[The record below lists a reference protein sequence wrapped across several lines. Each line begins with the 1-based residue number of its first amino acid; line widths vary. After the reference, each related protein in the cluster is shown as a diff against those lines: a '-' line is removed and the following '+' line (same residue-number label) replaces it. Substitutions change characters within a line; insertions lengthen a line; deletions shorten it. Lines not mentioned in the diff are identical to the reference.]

1 MNIQKVVVIG
11 AGTMGGGIAA
21 HCANVGLQVTLLD
34 IAAPNDPKGDKN
46 AIVKAL
52 WDKQLKLKPSP
63 IMSADAPGRVKLGN
77 LEDDLDAVRNAD
89 WIIEVIIEQLAPKQ
103 ALMEKIESR
112 RKPGS
117 IVTSN
122 TSGIPINAIGAG
134 RSDEFRQHLLGT
146 HFFNPPRY
154 LKLLE
159 VIPTQDTLPEVMAT
173 MVEFAETVLGK
184 STVICKDTP
193 NFIGNRI
200 GSFVGQYRMMA
211 AIDNQYT
218 VEEVDALTG
227 PIVGLPKSGT
237 FRLSD
242 IVGNDIAGHVSA
254 NLYDLVP
261 NDESRDIFKLPEL
274 MKKMIEN
281 KWLGNKT
288 NQGFY
293 KTVIKEDKAAGGGK
307 EFWALNL
314 QTMAYEPPTKP
325 RFAVIGETKDMELPA
340 RFHEIFNNDRWQ
352 DDRGGQYIIET
363 TLPVLAYAARRIPE
377 IADSP
382 DAIDRAIEL
391 GFANEMG
398 PFKIWDAIGV
408 KRGVQ
413 MMKEREIT
421 VPQWVEDMLASGIE
435 SFYKFDGAKSI
446 GVYTPNANAA
456 QGSKPMAHGFAPIQR
471 HKYALTLSECAEV
484 KRNASASLRDLGDG
498 VLGLEFHSKGNTVDP
513 YMFDIAKAALDELH
527 KDKWRGMVIANQG
540 KDFCLGANIGMFI
553 MGMGDMNR
561 LDKMAKD
568 MQMTMLN
575 IRFAPK
581 PVVAAPRQRV
591 LGGGVEWAL
600 IASKIV
606 AAAETYMGLVEVG
619 VGIIPGWGGCKE
631 LLRRNVSPHMSD
643 DRVDAIAYLQKVFE
657 TIGFAKVS
665 ESGAQTRTLGFLT
678 DSDIVLPND
687 EHLIGYAKQ
696 VALDMANEG
705 YTAPDRN
712 AKSIYAI
719 GSRGKAIMGMAIEQ
733 LRWGKF
739 ASAHDAKIAKKLAHV
754 LCGGDL
760 TAPTWVTEEYILD
773 LEREAAL
780 SLLTEQK
787 TQDRIAYLLK
797 NGKPL
802 RN

>member
-1 MNIQKVVVIG
+1 
-11 AGTMGGGIAA
+11 
-21 HCANVGLQVTLLD
+21 
-34 IAAPNDPKGDKN
+34 
-46 AIVKAL
+46 
-52 WDKQLKLKPSP
+52 
-63 IMSADAPGRVKLGN
+63 
-77 LEDDLDAVRNAD
+77 
-89 WIIEVIIEQLAPKQ
+89 
-103 ALMEKIESR
+103 
-112 RKPGS
+112 
-117 IVTSN
+117 
-122 TSGIPINAIGAG
+122 
-134 RSDEFRQHLLGT
+134 
-146 HFFNPPRY
+146 
-154 LKLLE
+154 
-159 VIPTQDTLPEVMAT
+159 
-173 MVEFAETVLGK
+173 
-184 STVICKDTP
+184 
-193 NFIGNRI
+193 
-200 GSFVGQYRMMA
+200 
-211 AIDNQYT
+211 
-218 VEEVDALTG
+218 
-227 PIVGLPKSGT
+227 
-237 FRLSD
+237 
-242 IVGNDIAGHVSA
+242 
-254 NLYDLVP
+254 
-261 NDESRDIFKLPEL
+261 
-274 MKKMIEN
+274 
-281 KWLGNKT
+281 
-288 NQGFY
+288 
-293 KTVIKEDKAAGGGK
+293 
-307 EFWALNL
+307 
-314 QTMAYEPPTKP
+314 
-325 RFAVIGETKDMELPA
+325 
-340 RFHEIFNNDRWQ
+340 
-352 DDRGGQYIIET
+352 
-363 TLPVLAYAARRIPE
+363 
-377 IADSP
+377 
-382 DAIDRAIEL
+382 
-391 GFANEMG
+391 
-398 PFKIWDAIGV
+398 
-408 KRGVQ
+408 
-413 MMKEREIT
+413 MMKEREIA
-421 VPQWVEDMLASGIE
+421 VPQWVEEMLASGVE
-435 SFYKFDGAKSI
+435 SFYKFDGIKSI

-553 MGMGDMNR
+553 MGMGDMKR

-568 MQMTMLN
+568 MQMTMLD

-665 ESGAQTRTLGFLT
+665 ESGAQMRTLGFLT

>member
-1 MNIQKVVVIG
+1 
-11 AGTMGGGIAA
+11 MGGGIAA

-63 IMSADAPGRVKLGN
+63 IMSADVPERVKLGN
-77 LEDDLDAVRNAD
+77 LEDDLDAIRNAD
-89 WIIEVIIEQLAPKQ
+89 WVIEVIIEQLGPKQ

-117 IVTSN
+117 IITSN

-159 VIPTQDTLPEVMAT
+159 IIPTKDTLPEVVDT

-200 GSFVGQYRMMA
+200 GSFVGQYRMIA

-227 PIVGLPKSGT
+227 PIIGLPKSGT

-261 NDESRDIFKLPEL
+261 NDESRDIFKLPDV

-293 KTVIKEDKAAGGGK
+293 KTVIKEDKSK

-314 QTMAYEPPTKP
+314 QTMEYEPPTKP

-340 RFHEIFNNDRWQ
+340 RWHEIFNNDRWQ

-377 IADSP
+377 IANSP

-408 KRGVQ
+408 KRGVE
-413 MMKEREIT
+413 MMKAREIA
-421 VPQWVEDMLASGIE
+421 VPQWVEDMLASGVN
-435 SFYKFDGAKSI
+435 SFYKSENGKCV
-446 GVYTPNANAA
+446 GVYAPVANANT
-456 QGSKPMAHGFAPIQR
+456 QFAPLKR
-471 HKYALTLSECAEV
+471 HKFVVTLEECLEL

-498 VLGLEFHSKGNTVDP
+498 VLGLEFHSKGNTIDP
-513 YMFDIAKAALDELH
+513 YIFDIAKAALDELH

-568 MQMTMLN
+568 MQMSMLD

-631 LLRRNVSPHMSD
+631 LLRRNVSPHMTD

-678 DSDIVLPND
+678 ANDIVLPND
-687 EHLIGYAKQ
+687 EHLVGYAKQ

-733 LRWGKF
+733 LRWGKYV
-739 ASAHDAKIAKKLAHV
+739 SAHDAKIAKKLAHV

-760 TAPTWVTEEYILD
+760 TASAWVTEEYILD

-787 TQDRIAYLLK
+787 TQERISYMLK